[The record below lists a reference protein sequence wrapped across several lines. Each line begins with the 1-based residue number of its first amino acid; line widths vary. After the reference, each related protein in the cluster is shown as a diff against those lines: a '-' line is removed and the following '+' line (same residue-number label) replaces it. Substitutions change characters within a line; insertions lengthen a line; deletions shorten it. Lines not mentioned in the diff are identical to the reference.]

1 MLNVATIHPLYL
13 YPHPTINSKGKDNT
27 HSPQPI
33 ELQEHNQQLNPI
45 PISPTTATTIAI
57 KVQGIQ
63 KRRVLGARILIA
75 QNDQPG
81 FFYRGTLKD
90 VLM

>member
-1 MLNVATIHPLYL
+1 MLNVAPYPTIYIHPK
-13 YPHPTINSKGKDNT
+13 TTTNSKGKDNT

-90 VLM
+90 MLM